1 MDEVITKLLE
11 HGALGLI
18 AAVALLFA
26 WRLYN
31 DAKAAHESRAA
42 LAEKFADKIVEL
54 TKAQNQVLD
63 AIEQRLSD

>member
-1 MDEVITKLLE
+1 MDEVITKLME

-18 AAVALLFA
+18 AGVALLFA
-26 WRLYN
+26 WRFYQ
-31 DAKAAHESRAA
+31 DAKTAHEARAA
-42 LAEKFADKIVEL
+42 LAEKFADRIIEL